1 MKSNCKI
8 PPLQQTPKSNLHPV
22 NLRKATPPKC
32 VNSKME
38 SNDNQRHLWN
48 PFPSIQRPFA
58 QSILD
63 YLALSNFKLNCLQK
77 FAAFFCVNVLGDGK
91 TSDMIKCTPGASIMV
106 NERNFV
112 SGDAIHF
119 HIDQSSRVLPASS
132 GDYSTYLT
140 GCSIIRKVL
149 NICHDSRVNKVSLC
163 IILFWWYT
171 WNMVAR
177 LKI

>member
-1 MKSNCKI
+1 
-8 PPLQQTPKSNLHPV
+8 
-22 NLRKATPPKC
+22 
-32 VNSKME
+32 ME

-63 YLALSNFKLNCLQK
+63 YLALSNFKLNCSQK
-77 FAAFFCVNVLGDGK
+77 FAAFFYVNVFFRDGK
-91 TSDMIKCTPGASIMV
+91 TSNVIKCSRDASIMV
-106 NERNFV
+106 KGCNFV

-119 HIDQSSRVLPASS
+119 HIDQSPRVLPASS
-132 GDYSTYLT
+132 GNYSTYLT

-163 IILFWWYT
+163 FYSE
-171 WNMVAR
+171 
-177 LKI
+177 LKIWSFSCSTISLIFNETPRIL